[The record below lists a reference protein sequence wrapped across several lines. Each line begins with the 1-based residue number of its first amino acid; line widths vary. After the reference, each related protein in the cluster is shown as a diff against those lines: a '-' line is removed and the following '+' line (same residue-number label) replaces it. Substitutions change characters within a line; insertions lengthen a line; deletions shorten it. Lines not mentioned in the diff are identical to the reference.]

1 MASTGELQ
9 MASEIEYHFYKTKGP
24 NHVPTYDTFTFG
36 TNLAGY
42 LNKVPEEIAAENH
55 MRYLGYGKE
64 SKVYC
69 SSYHGGEKTMRHQ

>member
-42 LNKVPEEIAAENH
+42 LNKVPDEIAAKK
-55 MRYLGYGKE
+55 R
-64 SKVYC
+64 
-69 SSYHGGEKTMRHQ
+69 